1 MPTFGFVFYL
11 LLLAAIIFF
20 RLSYLGWFGPYIV
33 AAAIALPLLLL
44 LLSLPA
50 MLRLRLNISARPWIY
65 RGDEGSLELRFSGRG
80 VMPISKA
87 VVKLELTNRFT
98 SERVRKQFV
107 FRCVAGGARHIALP
121 TELCGMLSC
130 RVTGYESYDALGLF
144 KIRRKLDT
152 VVDTAVIPRPAMDFD
167 SAVFSALNARQR
179 LKPKYGG
186 GYSEEHD
193 LREYQPGDTV
203 NSIHWKLSSKTDK
216 VIVREPL
223 VREND
228 GIFLVLAAAGRND
241 EGLEKLYRLSLELC
255 NMELSHYIIAD
266 KAYEVYNEQEA
277 MEAMRSLLSVPLGE
291 PCGFDEAMA
300 RCVFIVNGEEVRS
313 R

>member
-1 MPTFGFVFYL
+1 MPTFGFVLYL
-11 LLLAAIIFF
+11 LLLAAIVFF

-50 MLRLRLNISARPWIY
+50 MLRLRLNIGARPWVY

-80 VMPISKA
+80 VMPISKV
-87 VVKLELTNRFT
+87 VVKLEMTNRFT
-98 SERVRKQFV
+98 TERVRKQFV
-107 FRCVAGGARHIALP
+107 FRCVAGGSRQIALP
-121 TELCGMLSC
+121 TGLCGMLSC
-130 RVTGYESYDALGLF
+130 RVLSYEAYDALGLF
-144 KIRRKLDT
+144 KLRRKLDA
-152 VVDTAVIPRPAMDFD
+152 VVDTAVIPRPAADFD
-167 SAVFSALNARQR
+167 SAIFSALNARQR

-228 GIFLVLAAAGRND
+228 SIYLVLAAAGTND
-241 EGLEKLYRLSLELC
+241 EGLEKLYRLSLELLQ
-255 NMELSHYIIAD
+255 MELSHYIIAD
-266 KAYEVYNEQEA
+266 RAYEVYNEQEA

-291 PCGFDEAMA
+291 PCGYDEAMA

>member
-1 MPTFGFVFYL
+1 MPTLAFLFYL
-11 LLLAAIIFF
+11 VLVAGVIVF
-20 RLSYLGWFGPYIV
+20 RLSYIGWFGPYAV
-33 AAAIALPLLLL
+33 AAVIALPLLLL

-50 MLRLRLNISARPWIY
+50 MLRLRLSLDARPWIY
-65 RGDEGSLELRFSGRG
+65 RGDEGLLELRFSGRG
-80 VMPISKA
+80 LMPVST
-87 VVKLELTNRFT
+87 VVIRLELTNRFT
-98 SERVRKQFV
+98 GDRIKKRFL
-107 FRCVAGGARHIALP
+107 FRSVAGGGRAIALP

-130 RVTGYESYDALGLF
+130 RVLSYECRDALGLF
-144 KIRRKLDT
+144 KIRRKCGT
-152 VVDTAVIPRPAMDFD
+152 VVNTAVIPRPAAEFD
-167 SAVFSALNARQR
+167 PGIFSALNAKQR

-228 GIFLVLAAAGRND
+228 DIYLVLAGAGAHD
-241 EGLEKLYRLSLELC
+241 EGLERLYRLSLELC
-255 NMELSHYIIAD
+255 QMELSHYIIAD
-266 KAYEVYNEQEA
+266 RSYPVGNESESLEA
-277 MEAMRSLLSVPLGE
+277 LRSLLSMPLGE
-291 PCGFDEAMA
+291 PCGYDEAMA
-300 RCVFIVNGEEVRS
+300 RCVFVISGKEVRT

>member
-1 MPTFGFVFYL
+1 MPTFGFVLYL
-11 LLLAAIIFF
+11 LLLAAIVFF

-50 MLRLRLNISARPWIY
+50 MLRLRLNFAARPWVY

-80 VMPISKA
+80 IMPISKV
-87 VVKLELTNRFT
+87 VVKLEMTNRFT
-98 SERVRKQFV
+98 TERVRKQFV
-107 FRCVAGGARHIALP
+107 FRCVAGGSRQIALP

-130 RVTGYESYDALGLF
+130 RVLSYEAYDALGLF
-144 KIRRKLDT
+144 KLRRRLDA
-152 VVDTAVIPRPAMDFD
+152 VVDTAVIPRPAADFD
-167 SAVFSALNARQR
+167 SAIFSALNARQR

-228 GIFLVLAAAGRND
+228 SIYLVLAAAGTND
-241 EGLEKLYRLSLELC
+241 EGLEKLYRLSLELLQ
-255 NMELSHYIIAD
+255 MELSHYIIAD
-266 KAYEVYNEQEA
+266 RAYEVYNEQEA
-277 MEAMRSLLSVPLGE
+277 MEAMHSLLSVPLGE
-291 PCGFDEAMA
+291 PCGYDEAMA

>member
-1 MPTFGFVFYL
+1 MPTFGFVLYL
-11 LLLAAIIFF
+11 LLLAAIVFF

-50 MLRLRLNISARPWIY
+50 MLRLRLNISARPWVY
-65 RGDEGSLELRFSGRG
+65 RGDEGTLELRFSGRG
-80 VMPISKA
+80 VMPISTVA
-87 VVKLELTNRFT
+87 VRLELTNRFT
-98 SERVRKQFV
+98 AEQTKKQFV
-107 FRCVAGGARHIALP
+107 FRCVAGGTRHISLP

-130 RVTGYESYDALGLF
+130 RVVSYECYDALGLF
-144 KIRRKLDT
+144 KLRRKLGT
-152 VVDTAVIPRPAMDFD
+152 VVDTAVIPRPAEDLD
-167 SAVFSALNARQR
+167 VQIFSALNAKQR

-193 LREYQPGDTV
+193 LREYRPGDTV

-228 GIFLVLAAAGRND
+228 NIYLVLAAAGTND
-241 EGLEKLYRLSLELC
+241 EGLEKLYRLSLDLC

-266 KAYEVYNEQEA
+266 RAYEVYNEQEA

-291 PCGFDEAMA
+291 PCGYDEAMA
-300 RCVFIVNGEEVRS
+300 RCVFLVNGGEVRS
-313 R
+313 K

>member
-1 MPTFGFVFYL
+1 MPTFGFILYL
-11 LLLAAIIFF
+11 FILAAIFFF

-50 MLRLRLNISARPWIY
+50 MLRLRLNIGARPWVY
-65 RGDEGSLELRFSGRG
+65 RGEEGVLELRFSGRG
-80 VMPISKA
+80 VMPIRKVA
-87 VVKLELTNRFT
+87 VRLELTNRFT
-98 SERVRKQFV
+98 MKKIKRQFV
-107 FRCVAGGARHIALP
+107 FRSVVGGKRQIALP

-130 RVTGYESYDALGLF
+130 RVLSYECYDALGLF
-144 KIRRKLDT
+144 KLRRRLDT
-152 VVDTAVIPRPAMDFD
+152 VAETAVIPRPAEELDPGI
-167 SAVFSALNARQR
+167 FSALNARQR

-228 GIFLVLAAAGRND
+228 SIYLVLAAAGEND

-255 NMELSHYIIAD
+255 GMELSHYIIANR
-266 KAYEVYNEQEA
+266 AYEVYNEQES
-277 MEAMRSLLSVPLGE
+277 MEAMRSLLSVPLNE
-291 PCGFDEAMA
+291 PCGYDEAMA
-300 RCVFIVNGEEVRS
+300 RCVFIINGEEVRS

>member
-1 MPTFGFVFYL
+1 MPTFGFVLYL
-11 LLLAAIIFF
+11 LLLAAIVFF

-50 MLRLRLNISARPWIY
+50 MLRLRLNFAARPWVY
-65 RGDEGSLELRFSGRG
+65 RGDESSLELRFSGRG
-80 VMPISKA
+80 VMPISKV
-87 VVKLELTNRFT
+87 VVKLEMTNRFT
-98 SERVRKQFV
+98 TERVRKQFV
-107 FRCVAGGARHIALP
+107 FRCVAGGSRQIALP

-130 RVTGYESYDALGLF
+130 RVLSYEAYDALGLF
-144 KIRRKLDT
+144 KLRRKLDA
-152 VVDTAVIPRPAMDFD
+152 VVDTAVIPRPAADFD
-167 SAVFSALNARQR
+167 SAIFSALNARQR

-228 GIFLVLAAAGRND
+228 SIYLVLAAAGTHD
-241 EGLEKLYRLSLELC
+241 EGLEKLYRLSLELLQ
-255 NMELSHYIIAD
+255 MELSHYIIAD
-266 KAYEVYNEQEA
+266 RAYEVYNEQEA

>member
-1 MPTFGFVFYL
+1 MPTFGFLLYL
-11 LLLAAIIFF
+11 LLLAAIVFF

-44 LLSLPA
+44 LLSLPS
-50 MLRLRLNISARPWIY
+50 MLRLRLNIGARPWVY
-65 RGDEGSLELRFSGRG
+65 RGDDGALELRFSGRG
-80 VMPISKA
+80 IMPIRS
-87 VVKLELTNRFT
+87 VTIKLELTNRFT
-98 SERVRKQFV
+98 LERARKQFV
-107 FRCVAGGARHIALP
+107 FRCVAGGTRHISLP

-130 RVTGYESYDALGLF
+130 RVLNYECCDALGLF
-144 KIRRKLDT
+144 KIRRSLGT
-152 VVDTAVIPRPAMDFD
+152 VVNTAVIPRPAEDFNPD
-167 SAVFSALNARQR
+167 IFSALNARQR

-203 NSIHWKLSSKTDK
+203 NSIHWKLSSKTDT

-228 GIFLVLAAAGRND
+228 NIYLVLAAAGAHD

-255 NMELSHYIIAD
+255 NMELKHYIIAD
-266 KAYEVYNEQEA
+266 RAYEVYNEQEA
-277 MEAMRSLLSVPLGE
+277 MEALRGILSVPLGE
-291 PCGFDEAMA
+291 PCGYDEAMA
-300 RCVFIVNGEEVRS
+300 RCVFVISGGEVHS